1 MERRVFKKH
10 LHLKPDEKI
19 EVARM
24 IDNGA
29 SLDKVNKWYMNR
41 FGQKMSKSS
50 YYDLKN
56 KRAKVL
62 TEAVNGKKKNDYRR
76 KGEDDLA
83 TFEDHLRLKIAE
95 LTESNNCILWTYP
108 LLQDVAL
115 EEREKEPFV
124 HMEVLQKYCFTNK
137 YWEKFMD
144 RNELD
149 FSSRKSDQKK
159 FTDEKIAK
167 FRRDLD
173 NRMMFYPTNNILNSD
188 ETAFFY
194 LQTKGRIIHEKGNV
208 SCTA

>member
-1 MERRVFKKH
+1 ME
-10 LHLKPDEKI
+10 
-19 EVARM
+19 
-24 IDNGA
+24 
-29 SLDKVNKWYMNR
+29 KVNKWYMNR

-115 EEREKEPFV
+115 EERGKEPFV
-124 HMEVLQKYCFTNK
+124 HMEVPQKYSSIVFFLSIK
-137 YWEKFMD
+137 LSKIHPSP
-144 RNELD
+144 EL
-149 FSSRKSDQKK
+149 
-159 FTDEKIAK
+159 EVNPG
-167 FRRDLD
+167 L
-173 NRMMFYPTNNILNSD
+173 NILSKSGFLGN
-188 ETAFFY
+188 FY
-194 LQTKGRIIHEKGNV
+194 FQKSQKSGFLGLRILSPTVYKIPV
-208 SCTA
+208 SSLFTLLFT